1 MCVFCMLFFSNFVSL
16 PVSISV
22 QSLDRQHDTDL
33 DANNNTYYDGQ
44 QWANNISLT
53 GYRLK

>member
-1 MCVFCMLFFSNFVSL
+1 LAVG
-16 PVSISV
+16 ISV